1 MISKDKLENP
11 EQYRATVERLCEWYQ
26 RAFTLHED
34 GIRLICVDEKTG
46 IQAIER
52 HHPNLPPQPGHSERL
67 EAHYSRHGTCCLIA
81 NFEVATGQVIAPT
94 LGPTRTE
101 ADFVQHIRQTLQ
113 TDPDAKWVFILDQ
126 LNTHRSAGLV
136 ELVAEECGL
145 VEPLGEKGKTGIL
158 KSMKSRKAFLEDPT
172 HRIQFVYTPRHSSW
186 LNQVEIWFSILT
198 RRTLKRTSFKSVEDL
213 QQRIRDFIEYFNA
226 VLAKPFNW
234 TYTGKPL
241 QEA

>member
-113 TDPDAKWVFILDQ
+113 TDPDAKWVFI
-126 LNTHRSAGLV
+126 
-136 ELVAEECGL
+136 
-145 VEPLGEKGKTGIL
+145 P
-158 KSMKSRKAFLEDPT
+158 
-172 HRIQFVYTPRHSSW
+172 
-186 LNQVEIWFSILT
+186 
-198 RRTLKRTSFKSVEDL
+198 SV
-213 QQRIRDFIEYFNA
+213 IA
-226 VLAKPFNW
+226 
-234 TYTGKPL
+234 
-241 QEA
+241 

>member
-1 MISKDKLENP
+1 MCWTSSWIQMPAAVSGSSLACS
-11 EQYRATVERLCEWYQ
+11 AT
-26 RAFTLHED
+26 
-34 GIRLICVDEKTG
+34 RLIPTG
-46 IQAIER
+46 E
-52 HHPNLPPQPGHSERL
+52 
-67 EAHYSRHGTCCLIA
+67 
-81 NFEVATGQVIAPT
+81 
-94 LGPTRTE
+94 
-101 ADFVQHIRQTLQ
+101 DQ
-113 TDPDAKWVFILDQ
+113 TDPSKPSLNGTSRPRSFLSNKPHQHGLIEGGRLLKRSRMVFILDQ